1 MGESFAQFLE
11 SCVQKE
17 HFGKKDLGL
26 LSIVLIMPFPKEM
39 CLSLLTVAARCLEK
53 PLKLEI
59 VMVLIDFLYQTAK
72 KNSLTNS
79 MNIVEEART
88 RLRSEHASSE
98 EITIANT
105 DYSSD
110 TYIMEQRVDLSQVT
124 VSNGDIIRI
133 TFEKEFSNSPAYKS
147 ANSDS
152 HKAPTADSG
161 IFTALDI
168 SMKEN
173 FVKSNALGS
182 NSGVMNTSMV
192 EFKKSLFI
200 SEDEN
205 TKPFTPI
212 FDANFSTALHKNAL
226 EKKRLKEIEALL
238 N

>member
-17 HFGKKDLGL
+17 HFGKKDLSF
-26 LSIVLIMPFPKEM
+26 LSLILNMPFPKEL
-39 CLSLLTVAARCLEK
+39 CLSLVTAAAKCLEK

-79 MNIVEEART
+79 MNIAEAART
-88 RLRSEHASSE
+88 KLRSEHADAAE
-98 EITIANT
+98 NFVADT
-105 DYSSD
+105 DYSND
-110 TYIMEQRVDLSQVT
+110 AYIMEQIVDLKQSIVT
-124 VSNGDIIRI
+124 NGGDIRN
-133 TFEKEFSNSPAYKS
+133 TFEKELSNSAASKS
-147 ANSDS
+147 ANTNSQ
-152 HKAPTADSG
+152 KALTTDSG